1 MKNIIFFLIPL
12 FCLSQDYSK
21 YMSKGNNQKPTGK
34 IYGKIQDD
42 NSKNLQFANVSLLS
56 NDSILEGLITDEKG
70 RFLFEDIQVGKYSL
84 KINYVGYETKKIN
97 ELSITKDVNV
107 INLKNIKLELKIN
120 MIEGMN
126 LVDEKPIYE
135 NKFQKII

>member
-1 MKNIIFFLIPL
+1 M
-12 FCLSQDYSK
+12 SQDYSK

-84 KINYVGYETKKIN
+84 KINYVGYETKKLIIIN
-97 ELSITKDVNV
+97 
-107 INLKNIKLELKIN
+107 
-120 MIEGMN
+120 
-126 LVDEKPIYE
+126 Y
-135 NKFQKII
+135 